1 MFFLIVFGCT
11 IATETDIDFNSR
23 KDRPKNESV
32 QNDELYA
39 SLQELINSQCIN
51 CHGLGAEAS
60 GLDLTNNFCESV
72 VNINSEQYVESLLV
86 KPGSLEKSVFW
97 HKITSTGEYGQGM
110 PTMDGLSES
119 ERSLF
124 EDWIVS
130 GANCIEENN
139 SDTVFLGT
147 CAEEDLSSESLV
159 DLSQLEGYESCY
171 ECEGE
176 GRDVS
181 CSSLFQYED
190 FYICEG
196 FRLPS
201 EAEWEYASRSGS
213 TSAIWTPSGGAEI
226 PSGVEFSCE
235 EEQFLTD
242 GTAIS
247 DFAWYCGT
255 TSRAQSVGQLNP
267 NGYGLYDMSGN
278 VWEWSHDGFGNYPEV
293 PTYNPLGGAGDVHAL
308 RGGRWGNEP
317 YALRAA
323 KRISVA
329 PDFWDGNFGFRL
341 AISARSLQR

>member
-159 DLSQLEGYESCY
+159 DLDNGEAVHDTVCLYCHLDENTPPLESVVPVNDDDFIEEVVCDIFADPDMNEMLQLERPYVHQDFL
-171 ECEGE
+171 
-176 GRDVS
+176 DV
-181 CSSLFQYED
+181 LA
-190 FYICEG
+190 YI
-196 FRLPS
+196 RQIYPS
-201 EAEWEYASRSGS
+201 E
-213 TSAIWTPSGGAEI
+213 
-226 PSGVEFSCE
+226 
-235 EEQFLTD
+235 
-242 GTAIS
+242 
-247 DFAWYCGT
+247 
-255 TSRAQSVGQLNP
+255 
-267 NGYGLYDMSGN
+267 
-278 VWEWSHDGFGNYPEV
+278 
-293 PTYNPLGGAGDVHAL
+293 
-308 RGGRWGNEP
+308 
-317 YALRAA
+317 
-323 KRISVA
+323 
-329 PDFWDGNFGFRL
+329 
-341 AISARSLQR
+341 